1 MSIGFID
8 AMKFPRG
15 YSSKRKKS
23 TGRHSETAR
32 PYQVV
37 TASTVQNILTRSKVF
52 LSNQLLKMLKLIVIA
67 MVQLEFV
74 MYDTNCN
81 LFYLALSSK
90 EPMV

>member
-1 MSIGFID
+1 M
-8 AMKFPRG
+8 
-15 YSSKRKKS
+15 
-23 TGRHSETAR
+23 
-32 PYQVV
+32 V